1 MVFNVDFPI
10 DIVEISVSIVAWAII
25 ILWMFPTLKK
35 KQVKIKIWKVIIFTF
50 VGIFSFSINWSILG
64 SFIKLPVLP
73 LGVWILYGWYY
84 KSKKDTWMNYR
95 VFAWIGFFSNFLFI
109 FATLVSTLVHGM
121 IYPKDEPSTYISN
134 IEQASI
140 IKIHPSGNYQTINGK
155 ILQKQIE
162 MQEKADI
169 YNEKWYEETWQGETP
184 KYERFP
190 YQLLGVLPKWG
201 SGIQSVIYIEKDGKG
216 ILIDTPQKQ
225 FYFRSEEAFLE
236 GVNKND

>member
-162 MQEKADI
+162 MLEKADI